1 MRYPLAFPKSHDLIN
16 WLIYTR
22 DPLVADIDDLH
33 ECSSCCRYRGS
44 YMSVPIVADIEDL
57 T

>member
-1 MRYPLAFPKSHDLIN
+1 MSAL
-16 WLIYTR
+16 
-22 DPLVADIDDLH
+22 LVADIEDLRCVLPLLQIWRILH

-44 YMSVPIVADIEDL
+44 HMSAPFVSDIEKL

>member
-1 MRYPLAFPKSHDLIN
+1 M
-16 WLIYTR
+16 R